1 MQLES
6 RTLQL
11 MGVYRSIYTRLVR
24 PDVTLPVRDYFL
36 TRWAPRLGGD
46 LSLLIIQLRR
56 LCLAQDGQAVELS
69 AAKLASLVG
78 ISERT
83 LRRHLADPRLAPFVE
98 RQHQWR
104 YDPSVGHGVQ
114 THNRYIVALDDPLT
128 EEDEQLAAALAQDTD
143 RLPRAN
149 EAFGFPTTEAAG
161 NTASTEPCTHP
172 RGSAHAAAA
181 PAPVANRSVEL
192 TATPA
197 VPPHSDNEVPVS
209 GRTAAPE
216 PLAGQS
222 DRQEMSAG
230 QNDHLRPMARLER
243 ETARNEPVKLADTI
257 RRVGFDPE
265 SIVSQ
270 VQQAI
275 PKPQRKRGAID
286 LLNERPDWRAQV
298 ELAEGVLGESGDSR
312 GFYVK
317 VLRAL
322 EAQDAMNIW
331 ERALGLAREQ
341 DAASIRRS
349 RGALFNVLVRR
360 LAAEAG
366 VTI

>member
-1 MQLES
+1 MELES
-6 RTLQL
+6 HTLQL
-11 MGVYRSIYTRLVR
+11 MGVYRSIYNRLVR

-56 LCLAQDGQAVELS
+56 LCLTQDGQSVELS

-83 LRRHLADPRLAPFVE
+83 LRRHLADSRLAPFVQ

-114 THNRYIVALDDPLT
+114 AHNRYIVALDDPLT
-128 EEDEQLAAALAQDTD
+128 EEDEQLAMALAQDTD
-143 RLPRAN
+143 RPPRA
-149 EAFGFPTTEAAG
+149 EEVCGLPAALGTALSGATDKPAAPVPTNKSAAHAHSDHG
-161 NTASTEPCTHP
+161 APATSRNTA
-172 RGSAHAAAA
+172 RA
-181 PAPVANRSVEL
+181 PLA
-192 TATPA
+192 
-197 VPPHSDNEVPVS
+197 
-209 GRTAAPE
+209 GRTDRQE
-216 PLAGQS
+216 LSAGQS
-222 DRQEMSAG
+222 DRLS
-230 QNDHLRPMARLER
+230 PTARLEQQ
-243 ETARNEPVKLADTI
+243 TTSNEPVKLADTI
-257 RRVGFDPE
+257 RRIGFDGE
-265 SIVSQ
+265 SIVSH
-270 VQQAI
+270 VQQATSTQ
-275 PKPQRKRGAID
+275 QRKRGPVD
-286 LLNERPDWRAQV
+286 LLAERPDWREQV
-298 ELAEGVLGESGDSR
+298 EHAEGILGETGASR

-349 RGALFNVLVRR
+349 RGALFNTLVRR

-366 VTI
+366 VAL

>member
-1 MQLES
+1 MELES
-6 RTLQL
+6 HTLQL
-11 MGVYRSIYTRLVR
+11 MGVYRSIYNRLVR

-56 LCLAQDGQAVELS
+56 LCLTQNGQSVELS

-83 LRRHLADPRLAPFVE
+83 LRRHLTDERLAPFVQ

-114 THNRYIVALDDPLT
+114 AHNRYIVALDDPLT
-128 EEDEQLAAALAQDTD
+128 EEDEQLAMALAQDTD
-143 RLPRAN
+143 RPPRT
-149 EAFGFPTTEAAG
+149 EEMCGFPVSLGTD
-161 NTASTEPCTHP
+161 
-172 RGSAHAAAA
+172 GSSVATKSPARSRRKAAAA
-181 PAPVANRSVEL
+181 PAP
-192 TATPA
+192 TAR
-197 VPPHSDNEVPVS
+197 PPIEAT
-209 GRTAAPE
+209 TAAAAHPHGGHGAPVTSRNTALA
-216 PLAGQS
+216 PLAGQI

-230 QNDHLRPMARLER
+230 QSDHLSPTARLEQQP
-243 ETARNEPVKLADTI
+243 TSNEPVNLADTI
-257 RRVGFDPE
+257 RRIGFDRE
-265 SIVSQ
+265 SIVGHT
-270 VQQAI
+270 QQATSTQ
-275 PKPQRKRGAID
+275 QRKRGPVD
-286 LLNERPDWRAQV
+286 LLAERPDWREQV
-298 ELAEGVLGESGDSR
+298 EHAEGVLGETGASR

-322 EAQDAMNIW
+322 DAQDAMNIW
-331 ERALGLAREQ
+331 DRALGLAREQ

-349 RGALFNVLVRR
+349 RGALFNTLVRR

>member
-1 MQLES
+1 MELES
-6 RTLQL
+6 HTLQL
-11 MGVYRSIYTRLVR
+11 MGVYRSIYNRLVR

-56 LCLAQDGQAVELS
+56 LCLTQDGQSVELS

-83 LRRHLADPRLAPFVE
+83 LRRHLTDERLAPFVQ

-114 THNRYIVALDDPLT
+114 AHNRYIVALDDPLT
-128 EEDEQLAAALAQDTD
+128 EEDEQLAVALAQDTD
-143 RLPRAN
+143 RPPRA
-149 EAFGFPTTEAAG
+149 EELSGLPVSLGTARRPAATKPMPPPATT
-161 NTASTEPCTHP
+161 NTATTHP
-172 RGSAHAAAA
+172 HSSHEA
-181 PAPVANRSVEL
+181 PATSRN
-192 TATPA
+192 TPR
-197 VPPHSDNEVPVS
+197 VPF
-209 GRTAAPE
+209 
-216 PLAGQS
+216 AGQP

-230 QNDHLRPMARLER
+230 QSDHLSPAARVEQPP
-243 ETARNEPVKLADTI
+243 ASNEPVKLADTI
-257 RRVGFDPE
+257 RRIGFDRE
-265 SIVSQ
+265 SIVRHAQQATS
-270 VQQAI
+270 VQQ
-275 PKPQRKRGAID
+275 RKHGPVD
-286 LLNERPDWRAQV
+286 LLVERPDWREQV
-298 ELAEGVLGESGDSR
+298 EHAEGVLGETGASR

-349 RGALFNVLVRR
+349 RGALFNTLVRR

>member
-1 MQLES
+1 MELES
-6 RTLQL
+6 HTLQL

-56 LCLAQDGQAVELS
+56 LCLAQDGQSVEMS
-69 AAKLASLVG
+69 AAKLAGLVG

-83 LRRHLADPRLAPFVE
+83 LRRHLTDERLAPFVQ

-114 THNRYIVALDDPLT
+114 AHNRYIVALDDPLT
-128 EEDEQLAAALAQDTD
+128 EEDEQLAMALAQDTD
-143 RLPRAN
+143 RLPRA
-149 EAFGFPTTEAAG
+149 EELCGLPASLGTDRSTAA
-161 NTASTEPCTHP
+161 TKPP
-172 RGSAHAAAA
+172 RRRKAAAA
-181 PAPVANRSVEL
+181 PAS
-192 TATPA
+192 TAR
-197 VPPHSDNEVPVS
+197 PPSEPT
-209 GRTAAPE
+209 TAAAARSQSGHGAPATRRVTA
-216 PLAGQS
+216 PGTLAGQP
-222 DRQEMSAG
+222 DQQETSAG
-230 QNDHLRPMARLER
+230 QFVHLSPAARLEQQPAG
-243 ETARNEPVKLADTI
+243 TEPVKLADTI
-257 RRVGFDPE
+257 RRIGLDRE
-265 SIVSQ
+265 SIVSHT
-270 VQQAI
+270 QQAASGQ
-275 PKPQRKRGAID
+275 QRKNGPID
-286 LLNERPDWRAQV
+286 LLAERPDWREQV
-298 ELAEGVLGESGDSR
+298 EHAEGILGETGASR

-341 DAASIRRS
+341 DAGSIRRS

-366 VTI
+366 VAL

>member
-1 MQLES
+1 MELES
-6 RTLQL
+6 HTLQL
-11 MGVYRSIYTRLVR
+11 MGVYRSIYNRLVR

-36 TRWAPRLGGD
+36 TRWAPQLGGD

-56 LCLAQDGQAVELS
+56 LCLTQDGQSVELS

-83 LRRHLADPRLAPFVE
+83 LRRHLADSRLAPFIQ

-104 YDPSVGHGVQ
+104 YNPSVGHGVQ
-114 THNRYIVALDDPLT
+114 AHNRYIVALDDPLT
-128 EEDEQLAAALAQDTD
+128 EEDEQLAMALAQDTD
-143 RLPRAN
+143 RPPRA
-149 EAFGFPTTEAAG
+149 EELSGLPVSLGTTRSAPATKPSTRSSRKAAAVPAPPTTVAARSQSDHG
-161 NTASTEPCTHP
+161 
-172 RGSAHAAAA
+172 A
-181 PAPVANRSVEL
+181 PATGQN
-192 TATPA
+192 TM
-197 VPPHSDNEVPVS
+197 H
-209 GRTAAPE
+209 E
-216 PLAGQS
+216 PLAGQP

-230 QNDHLRPMARLER
+230 QYDHLSPTTRLEQQPA
-243 ETARNEPVKLADTI
+243 TNEPVKLADTI
-257 RRVGFDPE
+257 RRIGFDRE
-265 SIVSQ
+265 SIVSNAQQ
-270 VQQAI
+270 VASVQ
-275 PKPQRKRGAID
+275 KRKRGPVD
-286 LLNERPDWRAQV
+286 LLVERPDWREQV
-298 ELAEGVLGESGDSR
+298 EHAEEVLGETGASR

-349 RGALFNVLVRR
+349 RGALFNTLVRR

>member
-1 MQLES
+1 MELES
-6 RTLQL
+6 HTLQL
-11 MGVYRSIYTRLVR
+11 MGVYRSIYNRLVR

-56 LCLAQDGQAVELS
+56 LCLSQDGQSVELS

-83 LRRHLADPRLAPFVE
+83 LRRHLTDERLTPFVQ

-114 THNRYIVALDDPLT
+114 AHNRYIVALDDPLT
-128 EEDEQLAAALAQDTD
+128 EEDEQLAVALAQDTD
-143 RLPRAN
+143 RPPRA
-149 EAFGFPTTEAAG
+149 EELSGLPVSLGTARSTPAAKP
-161 NTASTEPCTHP
+161 SSRP
-172 RGSAHAAAA
+172 RRKTAAAQTDSDQEA
-181 PAPVANRSVEL
+181 SAIRRN
-192 TATPA
+192 T
-197 VPPHSDNEVPVS
+197 VPL
-209 GRTAAPE
+209 
-216 PLAGQS
+216 PLAGHPDRQDMSAGQS
-222 DRQEMSAG
+222 D
-230 QNDHLRPMARLER
+230 HLSPTTRLEQQP
-243 ETARNEPVKLADTI
+243 ASNEPVKLADTI
-257 RRVGFDPE
+257 RRIGFDRE
-265 SIVSQ
+265 SIVGHAQQATS
-270 VQQAI
+270 VQQRTHG
-275 PKPQRKRGAID
+275 PVD
-286 LLNERPDWRAQV
+286 LLAERPDWREQV
-298 ELAEGVLGESGDSR
+298 EHAEGILGETGASR

-317 VLRAL
+317 VLRSL

-349 RGALFNVLVRR
+349 RGALFNTLVRR

>member
-1 MQLES
+1 MELES
-6 RTLQL
+6 HTLQL
-11 MGVYRSIYTRLVR
+11 MGVYRSIYNRLVR

-56 LCLAQDGQAVELS
+56 LCLAQDGQSVELS

-83 LRRHLADPRLAPFVE
+83 LRRHLTDERLAPFVQ

-114 THNRYIVALDDPLT
+114 AHNRYIVALDDPLT
-128 EEDEQLAAALAQDTD
+128 EEDEQLAMALAQDTD
-143 RLPRAN
+143 RPPRPEEVCGLPVSLDTSRCPAVTKP
-149 EAFGFPTTEAAG
+149 PTRT
-161 NTASTEPCTHP
+161 
-172 RGSAHAAAA
+172 RRKAAAA
-181 PAPVANRSVEL
+181 PPPTT
-192 TATPA
+192 TAAAQPQGNHETPA
-197 VPPHSDNEVPVS
+197 TSRNTAQVPFAGHPDRQEIS
-209 GRTAAPE
+209 
-216 PLAGQS
+216 AGQS
-222 DRQEMSAG
+222 D
-230 QNDHLRPMARLER
+230 HLSPAARVEQQP
-243 ETARNEPVKLADTI
+243 AKNEPVKLADTI
-257 RRVGFDPE
+257 RRIGFDRE
-265 SIVSQ
+265 SIVRHA
-270 VQQAI
+270 QQATTMQ
-275 PKPQRKRGAID
+275 QRKRGPVD
-286 LLNERPDWRAQV
+286 LLTERPDWREQV
-298 ELAEGVLGESGDSR
+298 EHAEGVLGETGASR

-349 RGALFNVLVRR
+349 RGALFNTLVRR

>member
-1 MQLES
+1 MELES
-6 RTLQL
+6 HTLQL
-11 MGVYRSIYTRLVR
+11 MGVYRSIYNRLVR

-36 TRWAPRLGGD
+36 TRWAPQLGGD

-56 LCLAQDGQAVELS
+56 LCLTQDGQSVELS

-83 LRRHLADPRLAPFVE
+83 LRRHLADSRLAPFIQ

-104 YDPSVGHGVQ
+104 YNPSVGHGVQ
-114 THNRYIVALDDPLT
+114 AHNRYIVALDDPLT
-128 EEDEQLAAALAQDTD
+128 EEDEQLAMALAQDTD
-143 RLPRAN
+143 RPPRA
-149 EAFGFPTTEAAG
+149 EELSGLPVSLGTTRSAAATKPSTRSSRKAAAVPAPPTTVAAHSQSDHG
-161 NTASTEPCTHP
+161 
-172 RGSAHAAAA
+172 A
-181 PAPVANRSVEL
+181 PATGQN
-192 TATPA
+192 TM
-197 VPPHSDNEVPVS
+197 H
-209 GRTAAPE
+209 E
-216 PLAGQS
+216 PLAGQP

-230 QNDHLRPMARLER
+230 QYDHLSPTTRLEQQPA
-243 ETARNEPVKLADTI
+243 TNEPVKLADTI
-257 RRVGFDPE
+257 RRFDRE
-265 SIVSQ
+265 SIVSNAQQ
-270 VQQAI
+270 VASVQ
-275 PKPQRKRGAID
+275 KRKRGPVD
-286 LLNERPDWRAQV
+286 LLAERLDWREQV
-298 ELAEGVLGESGDSR
+298 EHAEGVLGETGASR

-349 RGALFNVLVRR
+349 RGALFNTLVRR

>member
-1 MQLES
+1 MELES
-6 RTLQL
+6 HTLQL
-11 MGVYRSIYTRLVR
+11 MGVYRSIYNRLVR

-56 LCLAQDGQAVELS
+56 LCLTQDGQSVELS

-83 LRRHLADPRLAPFVE
+83 LRRHLADSRLAPFVQ

-114 THNRYIVALDDPLT
+114 AHNRYIVALDDPLT
-128 EEDEQLAAALAQDTD
+128 EEDEQLAVALAQDTD
-143 RLPRAN
+143 RPPRA
-149 EAFGFPTTEAAG
+149 EELGGLPVAIGMALSG
-161 NTASTEPCTHP
+161 
-172 RGSAHAAAA
+172 AAAKKSA
-181 PAPVANRSVEL
+181 PTNTVAARSDSDHG
-192 TATPA
+192 TPA
-197 VPPHSDNEVPVS
+197 VSRN
-209 GRTAAPE
+209 TAHP
-216 PLAGQS
+216 PLAGHP

-230 QNDHLRPMARLER
+230 QIDSLRIEARLEQQP
-243 ETARNEPVKLADTI
+243 ASNEPVKLADTI
-257 RRVGFDPE
+257 RRIGFDRE
-265 SIVSQ
+265 SIVNH
-270 VQQAI
+270 VQQATSTQ
-275 PKPQRKRGAID
+275 QRKHGPID
-286 LLNERPDWRAQV
+286 LLAERPDWRQQV
-298 ELAEGVLGESGDSR
+298 EHAEGVLGETGASR

-317 VLRAL
+317 VLRSL

-349 RGALFNVLVRR
+349 RGALFNTLVRR